1 MKTNRKQ
8 IRVKTTLYP
17 YCTLSIYLCKYVFE
31 QRNRVMKVYKK
42 RMVRPCCARGDIHFS
57 FVLIQRKVTKEK
69 SRAGVFG
76 AIRIKPLAAGA
87 KNSLRSN
94 IRSFPAP
101 GKILTYAPTPRP
113 LAMRMVRL
121 PSCIAGKRNKNICF
135 NCLLGK

>member
-1 MKTNRKQ
+1 
-8 IRVKTTLYP
+8 
-17 YCTLSIYLCKYVFE
+17 
-31 QRNRVMKVYKK
+31 
-42 RMVRPCCARGDIHFS
+42 MVRPCCARVYIHFF

-113 LAMRMVRL
+113 LAMRMVTHADGA
-121 PSCIAGKRNKNICF
+121 SVGAGFACPLVEQERETKTF
-135 NCLLGK
+135 VLLVC

>member
-1 MKTNRKQ
+1 MRG
-8 IRVKTTLYP
+8 V
-17 YCTLSIYLCKYVFE
+17 SVDVFLVGT
-31 QRNRVMKVYKK
+31 QRIASVNTATCRDAAWC
-42 RMVRPCCARGDIHFS
+42 VRDNIHFS

-69 SRAGVFG
+69 SRADVFG

-113 LAMRMVRL
+113 LAMRM
-121 PSCIAGKRNKNICF
+121 I
-135 NCLLGK
+135 LGLKCKIYNS